1 MDASTNTKT
10 DVKLIDHIKN
20 NRILKISTLISNSVK
35 KDWSTTTLMN
45 GTIIKTKFRK
55 AIKWLKNDRIS
66 VKGSHTRRG

>member
-20 NRILKISTLISNSVK
+20 NRILKISTLISKSVK
-35 KDWSTTTLMN
+35 KDWSTIILMN